1 MSSQSAQRIMKLD
14 ESVVNRIAAG
24 EVVQRP
30 ANAMKEMLENS
41 LDAGSTSITV
51 SCKAGGI
58 KLLQIQD
65 NGSGIKPE
73 DFALLC
79 ERFATSKLRS
89 FEDLSSISTFGFRG
103 EALASISHVAHLR
116 VISMTAESSCAYKA
130 SYEDGKMVGP
140 QQQPTP
146 CAGVKGTTITVEDLF
161 YNTPLRLKAMRNPSD
176 EYQKIIEVMT
186 KYALHN
192 SGVSI
197 VCKKHGENSTDVHT
211 AKGATVPDNIKVL
224 YGHAVSRELIHAET
238 KDETYGLTDFRAWFT
253 NPNFNLKKTTFI
265 IFINSNQHTSYLSF
279 LFHSS
284 FPQTGW

>member
-1 MSSQSAQRIMKLD
+1 MKLD

-73 DFALLC
+73 DFGLLC

-116 VISMTAESSCAYKA
+116 VISMTADSGCAYKA

-192 SGVSI
+192 SGVAI
-197 VCKKHGENSTDVHT
+197 VCKKHGENTTDVHT

-265 IFINSNQHTSYLSF
+265 IFINSNNNTTNTFVILD
-279 LFHSS
+279 
-284 FPQTGW
+284 